1 MRRISPVST
10 ESTSGSEVPP
20 GDTADFVGRIM
31 DDLAIVEL
39 LGIGASGAV
48 YKAIEKGPNSRM
60 VALKIMNRAEQKL
73 RQDIAGDS
81 NPFERDLQVAKV
93 VDNPSVAR
101 AYRTGQS
108 LEGRFYL
115 VMELVEGQPLADEL
129 HYRKKLPW
137 KEALSLMIDVGHAVG
152 SFHGVNIIH
161 RDVAPGN
168 IMVKTHSDGRR
179 RVKLIDFGIA
189 MLGHES
195 DKEGTLLFNTALGT
209 PQYMAPE
216 QALGRGSSRRS
227 DVFSL
232 GSIFYHMLAG
242 TSVLSLKRSTAH
254 ACMEYLKSG
263 NVIPSIPLPSLV
275 AEDVPPSLV
284 RLIENS
290 IAVDPERR
298 PADAN
303 AFVDECKRF
312 STVDSNSAPRSK
324 RKKLGDFVGGL
335 FRKKQIQGS
344 RFTRRD

>member
-1 MRRISPVST
+1 VST
-10 ESTSGSEVPP
+10 DITSESDVPL
-20 GDTADFVGRIM
+20 GDTADFVGRIV

-39 LGIGASGAV
+39 LGVGASGAV

-60 VALKIMNRAEQKL
+60 VALKMLNPAEQKL
-73 RQDIAGDS
+73 RQKLTGNA

-108 LEGRFYL
+108 IEGRFYL

-129 HYRKKLPW
+129 HYRGKLPW
-137 KEALSLMIDVGHAVG
+137 KEAVSLMIDVGRAVG
-152 SFHGVNIIH
+152 SFHAVNIIH
-161 RDVAPGN
+161 RDIAPGN

-195 DKEGTLLFNTALGT
+195 DKEGTLLFDIALGT

-232 GSIFYHMLAG
+232 GAVFYHMLAG

-254 ACMEYLKSG
+254 ACIEYLKSG
-263 NVIPSIPLPSLV
+263 NAIPSIPLSSLV

-290 IAVDPERR
+290 LAVDPERR

-303 AFVDECKRF
+303 AFVEECKRF
-312 STVDSNSAPRSK
+312 STVESRSAPKSRREK
-324 RKKLGDFVGGL
+324 FGDFVGGL
-335 FRKKQIQGS
+335 FRKKKVQGS
-344 RFTRRD
+344 RFARRD